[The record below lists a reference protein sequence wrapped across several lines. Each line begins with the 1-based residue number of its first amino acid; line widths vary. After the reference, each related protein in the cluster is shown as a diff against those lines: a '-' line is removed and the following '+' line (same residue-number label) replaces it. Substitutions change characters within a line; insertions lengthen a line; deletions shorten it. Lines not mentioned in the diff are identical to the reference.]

1 MFFFGTSTGF
11 ATHVASVCS
20 SLMNFASLSR
30 LISDSIALR
39 FGSEKR
45 RKGCRI
51 GLARGSRL
59 RGCSAS
65 SLGTPGM
72 SAGHH
77 AKISQRSRRNSTSV
91 LSYARSRLAAMDVVF
106 LGSVGWTCTSLES
119 LEVSKACSCKDLPPS
134 GKTSWLVV
142 SFVASY
148 SACIPNDLESLWKS
162 LSHLSDTAKVPLT
175 VIGPLG
181 LGILHNRYV

>member
-1 MFFFGTSTGF
+1 MRHVKSMHMRRTSVFFFGTSTGF

-20 SLMNFASLSR
+20 SLMKFASLSR
-30 LISDSIALR
+30 LISDSIVLR

-77 AKISQRSRRNSTSV
+77 AKISQRSRRNLTSAFF
-91 LSYARSRLAAMDVVF
+91 YAISKFVAIAVVF
-106 LGSVGWTCTSLES
+106 LGSVGWICTSLEFLAQSKICS
-119 LEVSKACSCKDLPPS
+119 LSVLPPS
-134 GKTSWLVV
+134 GSTS
-142 SFVASY
+142 
-148 SACIPNDLESLWKS
+148 
-162 LSHLSDTAKVPLT
+162 
-175 VIGPLG
+175 
-181 LGILHNRYV
+181 